1 MSKTIEEIKE
11 EVSREFLHPYRTW
24 LENSRFSN
32 DDNISVLEDSGAIDE
47 VAERYAQY
55 QTQELLEQN
64 RELLESNESL
74 TSKLKEAKSMLG
86 RLRRSMSVHPDCT
99 SGSEFD
105 DYTTDAQ
112 NLEDEIDEVLTKYN
126 HLNQM

>member
-47 VAERYAQY
+47 VVKRYAQS
-55 QTQELLEQN
+55 QTQELKEQN
-64 RELLESNESL
+64 AELVEMLETVRNVFMFKYKKSTAYKEVN
-74 TSKLKEAKSMLG
+74 KL
-86 RLRRSMSVHPDCT
+86 
-99 SGSEFD
+99 
-105 DYTTDAQ
+105 
-112 NLEDEIDEVLTKYN
+112 LTKY
-126 HLNQM
+126 QKP

>member
-47 VAERYAQY
+47 VVKRYAQS
-55 QTQELLEQN
+55 QTQELQDHNAELVDMLSLVCMDLEE
-64 RELLESNESL
+64 RGRAYGDAY
-74 TSKLKEAKSMLG
+74 TMSK
-86 RLRRSMSVHPDCT
+86 
-99 SGSEFD
+99 
-105 DYTTDAQ
+105 
-112 NLEDEIDEVLTKYN
+112 EILTKHN
-126 HLNQM
+126 HLNKK